1 MLPGDKTRV
10 PLRTGESDSEGY
22 PRQLTLTVVFHPDRG
37 RIGAT
42 MALGTLDSSGSLRLA
57 ATTVGRNAPTFVD
70 GLPLSEPHVS
80 RQALKLMHHP
90 EDATCRHHSPIVNT
104 ADDRVW
110 HAAISDLARA
120 ISSE

>member
-22 PRQLTLTVVFHPDRG
+22 PRQLTLTVVFHSDLG
-37 RIGAT
+37 RIGAS

-70 GLPLSEPHVS
+70 GLPLSEPNVS

-90 EDATCRHHSPIVNT
+90 RGMPLYRIWLERLQTS
-104 ADDRVW
+104 
-110 HAAISDLARA
+110 SD
-120 ISSE
+120 